1 MRHRPAA
8 LAIVPLLT
16 LPLLQNGAY
25 ASGETLLE
33 PVVVTSPRLARDI
46 HDTPAAV
53 GVVDEDQLQQG
64 RQHLQLDESLNRVP
78 GVFLQNR
85 YNFAQNLRLSIRG
98 FGARAPFG
106 IRGIRLMVD
115 GIPETL
121 PDGQSQVDMID
132 LESARRVE
140 VLRGPSSALYG
151 NAAGGVV
158 DIHTMEGP
166 EPGYVEL
173 RGTVGS
179 HDFRRYGAKGGGQ
192 QGPWNAHVSAW
203 DMRYEGYR
211 EQSRTEKSMVNAKAR
226 YDIDSR
232 RSVTTVLTALDQPV
246 GQDPAALTRQ
256 QVRENRRQA
265 TAGATQVDAGQEV
278 RQQRLGLVYRDA
290 ASLPGELTARAFYT
304 NRDFRQQLPFA
315 GNSLVEFD
323 RDFFGTGLDYTDG
336 TRLLGRPLRY
346 TVGTEAAWQR
356 DDRQRTN
363 INSGDRTQNELQKA
377 ANMAVFGQTDLDLA
391 PRLTATAGARYDHVR
406 LEIDDNFGDQT
417 GSGRRNFDEISG
429 TLGLAF
435 RLTTDHRVYGN
446 VGTAYETP
454 TFTEIKDA
462 DGGAGFSRD
471 IEPQRA
477 INYELG
483 VKGFLGDR
491 ARYDIAVFRVD
502 TRNEIIVVGSQDG
515 VNEFDNAGRTRRD
528 GLEAGVEY
536 FLTPDVTVSGAYTL
550 SRYRF
555 RRFGDA
561 NQTFDGNRMPGLPD
575 HAFFGELA
583 WRDPAGV
590 YAILDGLV
598 VGRVYANNANDERVS
613 GYGILNARVG
623 TTQRAAG
630 MEVETFVAVNNLT
643 NREYF
648 SNIRVNA
655 NGGQYYE
662 PAPERNFFAG
672 LRARF

>member
-1 MRHRPAA
+1 MRRRLAAMALAPLVGFSVAPAA
-8 LAIVPLLT
+8 VAEEGT
-16 LPLLQNGAY
+16 M
-25 ASGETLLE
+25 LE
-33 PVVVTSPRLARDI
+33 PIVVTSPRLARDVM
-46 HDTPAAV
+46 DTPAAV
-53 GVVDEDQLQQG
+53 GVVDEEQLQQG
-64 RQHLQLDESLNRVP
+64 RQQLQLDETLNRVP
-78 GVFLQNR
+78 GVFFQNR
-85 YNFAQNLRLSIRG
+85 YNLAQNLRLSIRG

-106 IRGIRLMVD
+106 IRGIRLAVD

-132 LESARRVE
+132 LESAQSVE
-140 VLRGPSSALYG
+140 VIRGPSSALYG

-158 DIHTMEGP
+158 DIRTMDGP
-166 EPGYVEL
+166 ERSYAEL

-179 HDFRRYGAKGGGQ
+179 DDFRRYGVRGGGQ
-192 QGPWNAHVSAW
+192 QGPWNAHISAW

-211 EQSRTEKSMVNAKAR
+211 DQSRTEKSMINAKVR
-226 YDIDSR
+226 YDIDAG
-232 RSVTTVLTALDQPV
+232 RSLTTVMTALDQPV

-265 TAGATQVDAGQEV
+265 TAGAEQVDAGQEV
-278 RQQRLGLVYRDA
+278 KQQRVGMIYRDA
-290 ASLPGELTARAFYT
+290 AAFPGELSVRAFYT

-323 RDFFGTGLDYTDG
+323 RDFFGAGADYTDD
-336 TRLLGRPLRY
+336 TSLLGLPLRY

-363 INSGDRTQNELQKA
+363 ISADARTQDELQKA
-377 ANMAVFGQTDLDLA
+377 TNLALFSQGDLA
-391 PRLTATAGARYDHVR
+391 LTPRLTATLGVRYDHVR
-406 LEIDDNFGDQT
+406 LEIDDRFGDQT
-417 GSGRRNFDEISG
+417 GSGRRNFDEASG
-429 TLGLAF
+429 TLGMAY
-435 RLTTDHRVYGN
+435 RLTDDHRVYGN

-471 IEPQRA
+471 IDPQRA
-477 INYELG
+477 VNYEVGL
-483 VKGFLGDR
+483 KGFLGDR
-491 ARYDIAVFRVD
+491 AQYDIAVFRVE
-502 TRNEIIVVGSQDG
+502 TRDEIIVSGSQDG

-528 GLEAGVEY
+528 GLEAGIEY
-536 FLTPDVTVSGAYTL
+536 FLTPQLTLSGAYTL

-555 RRFGDA
+555 RRFRDA
-561 NQTFDGNRMPGLPD
+561 DERFDGNRMPGLPD
-575 HAFFGELA
+575 HALFGELA
-583 WRDPAGV
+583 WRDPSGV

-598 VGRVYANNANDERVS
+598 IGRVYADNANDERVS
-613 GYGILNARVG
+613 GYGIMNARVG
-623 TTQRAAG
+623 TTQRAG
-630 MEVETFVAVNNLT
+630 VMEVETFVAVNNLT

-655 NGGQYYE
+655 NAGQYYE

-672 LRARF
+672 VRARF